1 MQFISAGPMN
11 LDQSFKKLQVGTPS
25 TPPTNLGALSQGELM
40 SRSSIQELQPTQSAE
55 AVSSRGP
62 EAEIVQGAAGKKD
75 HSGNALQSEVN
86 NGLFFT
92 DTVGIEKP
100 LRTGFSQPIIR
111 SQSPCLSDSSEEVIV
126 FAGRGQV
133 GGAPLLNRSF
143 SQDGDRRLQIAHSI
157 TNDGATIGE
166 DPVDGSALA
175 AFRDT
180 GSTGAVLEALDG
192 LDHKTGRKRRRRR
205 KAQSKSYQHQA
216 QALEDEATA
225 DYIANIDPTDSSP
238 IEMNRAMKLEN
249 ENVDESDNTGELTDK
264 EAITIYPQQ
273 DDFPSHLKPS
283 EDLDGLGVLNETEI
297 LSKRGN
303 LSGTQN
309 LAVDENSSAA
319 IARWISVDVLKSAG
333 AEHHTRT
340 HESKELEDEAGST
353 GADSSGTDE
362 SQGQVAADLQDDL
375 DDLLNEKN
383 SWDRRVEGMSDEK
396 IARLLSKQEELG
408 LGSSEL
414 LLLDGIDEGENEGE
428 NDDENLLSGIGT
440 SSRAR
445 RNVERSNQP
454 GNNVSYTN
462 PIPEEF
468 NANNYGTFDIM
479 DLNRPSLRPLPKGRN
494 RIAALGFGDDDES
507 ANRMHVLWEND
518 RSKKKIRKQE
528 REELRLLGQKSKDNA
543 TSDMSPGDI
552 KMAIREF
559 LLSSNPR

>member
-1 MQFISAGPMN
+1 MN

-25 TPPTNLGALSQGELM
+25 TPPINLGRLSQDELM
-40 SRSSIQELQPTQSAE
+40 SRLSIQELQPTQSPE
-55 AVSSRGP
+55 VVSSRDP
-62 EAEIVQGAAGKKD
+62 EAEIVQDAAGKKD
-75 HSGNALQSEVN
+75 HSANALQSEVN

-92 DTVGIEKP
+92 DTIGTEKP

-143 SQDGDRRLQIAHSI
+143 SQDGDRRLQLAHST

-192 LDHKTGRKRRRRR
+192 LDHKTGRKKRRRR
-205 KAQSKSYQHQA
+205 KAQSKNYQLQA

-225 DYIANIDPTDSSP
+225 DYIANIDPTDSFP

-249 ENVDESDNTGELTDK
+249 ENVDETDNTGELTDK

-273 DDFPSHLKPS
+273 DDFPSHLKTS
-283 EDLDGLGVLNETEI
+283 EDLDGLGVLNVTEI
-297 LSKRGN
+297 LSKRDN

-319 IARWISVDVLKSAG
+319 IARWISVDVLKSAD
-333 AEHHTRT
+333 AEHRIRT

-362 SQGQVAADLQDDL
+362 SQGQLAADLQDDL

-414 LLLDGIDEGENEGE
+414 LLLDDIDEGENEGE
-428 NDDENLLSGIGT
+428 NDDEILLSGIGT

-445 RNVERSNQP
+445 RNVERSNQA

-479 DLNRPSLRPLPKGRN
+479 DLTRPSLRPLPKGRN
-494 RIAALGFGDDDES
+494 RITALGFDDDDES
-507 ANRMHVLWEND
+507 ANRMQVLWEND

-528 REELRLLGQKSKDNA
+528 REELRSQGLLGQKSKDNA

>member
-1 MQFISAGPMN
+1 MN

-25 TPPTNLGALSQGELM
+25 TPPLNLGGLSQGELI
-40 SRSSIQELQPTQSAE
+40 SRLSIQEMQPTQSPE
-55 AVSSRGP
+55 VVSSRDP
-62 EAEIVQGAAGKKD
+62 RAEILQDAAEKKD
-75 HSGNALQSEVN
+75 HSSNALQSEVN

-92 DTVGIEKP
+92 DTIGTEKP
-100 LRTGFSQPIIR
+100 LHTGFSQPIIR

-126 FAGRGQV
+126 FAGRRQV
-133 GGAPLLNRSF
+133 RGAPLLNRSF
-143 SQDGDRRLQIAHSI
+143 SQEGDRRLQLAHST
-157 TNDGATIGE
+157 TNNGATIGE
-166 DPVDGSALA
+166 DPVDESALA
-175 AFRDT
+175 ALRDT

-192 LDHKTGRKRRRRR
+192 LDHKTGRKKRRRR
-205 KAQSKSYQHQA
+205 KGQSRNYQLQA
-216 QALEDEATA
+216 QALEEEATA
-225 DYIANIDPTDSSP
+225 DYIANIDPTDSFP

-249 ENVDESDNTGELTDK
+249 ENVDETDNTGDLTDK
-264 EAITIYPQQ
+264 EAITIYPPQ
-273 DDFPSHLKPS
+273 DDFPSHLKTS
-283 EDLDGLGVLNETEI
+283 EDLDGLGVLSVTEI
-297 LSKRGN
+297 LSKRDN

-309 LAVDENSSAA
+309 LAVDEKSSAA

-333 AEHHTRT
+333 AEHHIRT
-340 HESKELEDEAGST
+340 YGSKELEDEAGSS
-353 GADSSGTDE
+353 GADSSETDE

-375 DDLLNEKN
+375 DDLINEKN

-414 LLLDGIDEGENEGE
+414 LLLDDIDEGENEGE
-428 NDDENLLSGIGT
+428 DDDEILLSGIGT

-445 RNVERSNQP
+445 RNGKRSNQP

-479 DLNRPSLRPLPKGRN
+479 DLNRPSLRRLPKGRK
-494 RIAALGFGDDDES
+494 RITALGFDDDDES
-507 ANRMHVLWEND
+507 ANRMQVLWEND

-528 REELRLLGQKSKDNA
+528 REGLRSQGLLGQKSKDNA